1 MPHSMD
7 QLPPTTSLRQASIGL
22 VLATV
27 AIDALGFGIVVPI
40 VPTLVIQLGQVSAA
54 QASLWMGALLAAFSI
69 MQFLCAPVLGALSD
83 RFGRR
88 PVLLAALGGM
98 CINYLLL
105 AWAPTLAWLFLGRV
119 IAGATAASYSTATA
133 YIADVTPPEK
143 RAQRF
148 GLVGAMFGLGFVAGP
163 AIGGLLGAYDLRLPF
178 LASAVLAGLN
188 VLFAALILPESLP
201 AALRRPIRWREANP
215 VGSMR
220 VLAVDADYRRLAVAW
235 CCTWFALGTL
245 QSSFVLA
252 NQLRLGWGEKENGLA
267 LAVVGIGSALVQ
279 GLLVR
284 RLVPALGERRAALI
298 GYSLSAAAYIAFAF
312 AWNPAVLFIGV
323 ALQALGAISGPAVQA
338 LLSARAGADQQ
349 GGIQGAL
356 ASVQGLTA
364 IVAPL
369 AAGWVFSIFANP
381 ASGEYFPGAPFLM
394 AALAYL
400 CAVTAILTMR
410 SAIRRPVTE

>member
-1 MPHSMD
+1 MPHSID
-7 QLPPTTSLRQASIGL
+7 KLPPGRHVRPASIGL

-40 VPTLVIQLGQVSAA
+40 VPTLVIQLGHVSAA
-54 QASLWMGALLAAFSI
+54 RASLWMGALLAAFSI
-69 MQFLCAPVLGALSD
+69 MQFLCAPLLGALSD

-98 CINYLLL
+98 CVNYILL
-105 AWAPTLAWLFLGRV
+105 AWAPTLAWLFVGRV

-133 YIADVTPPEK
+133 YIADVTPPQQ

-178 LASAVLAGLN
+178 LAAAALAGLN
-188 VLFAALILPESLP
+188 VIFAAIALPESLP
-201 AALRRPIRWREANP
+201 AALRRPVRWREANP

-220 VLAVDADYRRLAVAW
+220 VLAVDSDYRRLALAW

-252 NQLRLGWGEKENGLA
+252 NQLRLGWGEQQNGLA
-267 LAVVGIGSALVQ
+267 LAVVGVGSALVQ

-298 GYSLSAAAYIAFAF
+298 GYSLSSAAYVAFAF
-312 AWNPAVLFIGV
+312 AWNPALLFFGV
-323 ALQALGAISGPAVQA
+323 TLQALGAISGPAVQA
-338 LLSARAGADQQ
+338 LLSARAGANQQ

-369 AAGWVFSIFANP
+369 AAGWVFSVFANP
-381 ASGEYFPGAPFLM
+381 GATYFPGAPFLM
-394 AALAYL
+394 AAAAYL
-400 CAVTAILTMR
+400 CAIAAIA
-410 SAIRRPVTE
+410 SIRPAARA

>member
-1 MPHSMD
+1 MPDSL
-7 QLPPTTSLRQASIGL
+7 QKLPPARSARPASIAL

-40 VPTLVIQLGQVSAA
+40 VPTLVIQLGGVSPAR
-54 QASLWMGALLAAFSI
+54 ASLWMGALLTAFSV
-69 MQFLCAPVLGALSD
+69 MQFLCAPLLGALSD

-88 PVLLAALGGM
+88 PVLLTALAGM
-98 CINYLLL
+98 CANYLLL
-105 AWAPTLAWLFLGRV
+105 AWAPSLAWLFLGRV

-133 YIADVTPPEK
+133 YIADVTPPQK

-148 GLVGAMFGLGFVAGP
+148 GLVGAMFGVGFVAGP
-163 AIGGLLGAYDLRLPF
+163 AIGGLLGAYDVRLPF

-188 VLFAALILPESLP
+188 VLFAAIAVPESLP
-201 AALRRPIRWREANP
+201 ASRRRPLRWRDANP
-215 VGSMR
+215 IGSLR
-220 VLAVDADYRRLAVAW
+220 ALAGDADHRRLALAW
-235 CCTWFALGTL
+235 CCTWFALGAL

-252 NQLRLGWGEKENGLA
+252 NQLRLGWGERENGLA
-267 LAVVGIGSALVQ
+267 LAVVGVGSALVQ

-298 GYSLSAAAYIAFAF
+298 GYSLSGVAYLAFAL
-312 AWNPAVLFIGV
+312 AWNPAILFLGV

-338 LLSARAGADQQ
+338 LLSARAAADQQ

-356 ASVQGLTA
+356 ASAQGLTA

-369 AAGWVFSIFANP
+369 AAGWVFSLFANP
-381 ASGEYFPGAPFLM
+381 GGSVYFPGAPFLM
-394 AALAYL
+394 AAAAYL
-400 CAVTAILTMR
+400 CAVFAVWTLQAPPR
-410 SAIRRPVTE
+410 S

>member
-1 MPHSMD
+1 MPHSLD
-7 QLPPTTSLRQASIGL
+7 KLPPGRSVRPASIGL
-22 VLATV
+22 VLTTV

-40 VPTLVIQLGQVSAA
+40 VPTLVIQLGHVSAA
-54 QASLWMGALLAAFSI
+54 RASLWMGALLAAFSI
-69 MQFLCAPVLGALSD
+69 MQFLCAPLLGALSD

-98 CINYLLL
+98 CVNYLMLT
-105 AWAPTLAWLFLGRV
+105 WAPTLGWLFVGRV

-133 YIADVTPPEK
+133 YIADVTPPQL

-163 AIGGLLGAYDLRLPF
+163 ALGGLLGAYDLRWPF

-188 VLFAALILPESLP
+188 VTYAALVLPESLP
-201 AALRRPIRWREANP
+201 MALRRPVRWREANP
-215 VGSMR
+215 LGSMR
-220 VLAVDADYRRLAVAW
+220 VLAVDADYRRLALAW
-235 CCTWFALGTL
+235 CCTWFALGAL
-245 QSSFVLA
+245 QSAFVLA
-252 NQLRLGWGEKENGLA
+252 NQLRLGWGEEQNGVA
-267 LAVVGIGSALVQ
+267 LAVVGVGSALVQ

-298 GYSLSAAAYIAFAF
+298 GYSLSGAAYVAFAF
-312 AWNPAVLFIGV
+312 AWSPALLFVGV
-323 ALQALGAISGPAVQA
+323 AMQALGAISGPAVQA

-369 AAGWVFSIFANP
+369 LSGWVFSVFAVP
-381 ASGEYFPGAPFLM
+381 GRAVYFPGAPFLM
-394 AALAYL
+394 AAGAYVCALLA
-400 CAVTAILTMR
+400 IWTMSSPAR
-410 SAIRRPVTE
+410 T